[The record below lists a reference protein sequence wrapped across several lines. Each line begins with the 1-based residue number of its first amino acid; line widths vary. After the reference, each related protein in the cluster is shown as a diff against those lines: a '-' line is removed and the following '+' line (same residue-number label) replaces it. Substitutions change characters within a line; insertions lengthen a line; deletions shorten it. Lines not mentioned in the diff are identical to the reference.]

1 MRWKWI
7 VSSAALASI
16 ATAACGG
23 GSSPG
28 GQDRAEP
35 AAPQLQESELSITAR
50 DFAFDTGG
58 VTSLPGG
65 RVSFTLRNEGKEPH
79 HAQFIEL
86 ADGVTFE
93 QFEEAL
99 DTAYDVDDPS
109 DYPDEALALMASPQG
124 YGVLSWASPGEE
136 LTPIDE
142 LEPGTYALLCAIE
155 SPETGER
162 HYALGMRMAF
172 EVT

>member
-1 MRWKWI
+1 MRWNRI
-7 VSSAALASI
+7 AASAALASMV
-16 ATAACGG
+16 TAACGG
-23 GSSPG
+23 GAQPG
-28 GQDRAEP
+28 GQNREEP
-35 AAPQLQESELSITAR
+35 ERPPVQESELSITAS

-58 VTSLPGG
+58 VTSLPAG
-65 RVSFTLRNEGKEPH
+65 RVEFTMTNEGKEPH
-79 HAQFIEL
+79 HAQLIKL
-86 ADGVTFE
+86 TDGVTFE

-99 DTAYDVDDPS
+99 DTSYDVDDPA
-109 DYPDEALALMASPQG
+109 DYPDEALALMASPRG
-124 YGVLSWASPGEE
+124 YGVLSWVSPGEE
-136 LTPIDE
+136 LTPTDE